1 MLELSLNDCQEKFL
15 AGRIHYGGEWK
26 PEMIRGEIEMQ
37 EEAADFQNYS
47 DISEFMKWK
56 EDPVSFEEFV
66 SQYMQ

>member
-1 MLELSLNDCQEKFL
+1 M
-15 AGRIHYGGEWK
+15 HYGGEWK
-26 PEMIRGEIEMQ
+26 PENIRGEIEMQ

-56 EDPVSFEEFV
+56 DDPVSFEEFV